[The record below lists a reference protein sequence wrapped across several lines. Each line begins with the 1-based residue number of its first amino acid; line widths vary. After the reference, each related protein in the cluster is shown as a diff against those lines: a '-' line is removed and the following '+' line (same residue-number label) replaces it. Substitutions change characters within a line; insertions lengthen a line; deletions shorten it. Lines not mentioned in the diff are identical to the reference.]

1 MKKRALAILLV
12 FALCI
17 PFVLTS
23 CLFPNDG
30 EKEDTPS
37 FFDEIKDTKADYN
50 EFDTFDSFVIDADYK
65 SADESFVYVATQ
77 EALNEAETHITSTHT
92 VYNAHTKQA
101 VYSVSIEYSIEEKAY
116 SSLYKSVSVS
126 FGDNVFTVAG
136 TKASG
141 TTEYIVR
148 STEGKELLKS
158 DYEITYL
165 NDGRIL
171 TDDKVYEYKNGE
183 MSLVKDLSDSIVS
196 AIIKDL
202 TCYDGLYVY
211 YESNTLYVF
220 GSTYKL
226 LATQQLAPNALSP
239 LANTNYSKYTLE
251 NGNVIFQVSGKVCDY
266 SPDVEKRNYDYVLNG
281 ACYKLDTFFYDL
293 ATLTYKEITMPYLLS
308 SVTSSEKLPYGA
320 QNVAVG
326 TLINNKE
333 LVYSGNSSRATI
345 LLYNDGTYRDLPF
358 ANESKVFN
366 VLSDNTYI
374 VRDTFTT
381 QVYDKDDNLIG
392 TLDYVAYANE
402 KLIVTPTTIYDHGLN
417 VVYSLKDNE
426 ARLEYISSS
435 AAVVS
440 LEDTETLNTKYLV
453 IEVGSEPSV
462 LAIDTDDIEIFFHEG
477 YIYTL
482 ETVRNEASIP
492 VHKVLTVYDPQGN
505 TICDATLSLSE
516 RLVTLD
522 YDSHAVIKAVNEE
535 GKIVIIVLSELIA
548 MNCTQPTE

>member
-17 PFVLTS
+17 PFVLSS
-23 CLFPNDG
+23 CLFPNGD

-50 EFDTFDSFVIDADYK
+50 EFDTFDSFVIDAGYK

-77 EALNEAETHITSTHT
+77 EALNEEETHVTSTHT
-92 VYNAHTKQA
+92 VYNVFTKQA

-196 AIIKDL
+196 AIIEDL
-202 TCYDGLYVY
+202 ACYDGLYVY

-333 LVYSGNSSRATI
+333 LVYSGNSSRDTI

-358 ANESKVFN
+358 ANESKVFA

-392 TLDYVAYANE
+392 TLDYVSYANE

-417 VVYSLKDNE
+417 VVYSLKDND
-426 ARLEYISSS
+426 ANLEYISSS

-453 IEVGSEPSV
+453 IKVGSEPSV

-482 ETVRNEASIP
+482 ETVRNEASLP

-522 YDSHAVIKAVNEE
+522 YDSYAVIKAVNEE